1 MMKTR
6 ALAFCFLALAGLA
19 LAGCATTETTTTTT
33 TAAETDQTKKR
44 VHTSEQLRKTGE
56 TETGAALEKVDPSVR
71 TSGSR

>member
-6 ALAFCFLALAGLA
+6 SLACALLAATGLA

-33 TAAETDQTKKR
+33 AETDTTRKK
-44 VHTSEQLRKTGE
+44 VHTREELRKTGE
-56 TETGAALEKVDPSVR
+56 SETGAALEKVDPSIR